1 MKDGNFSF
9 ASLISGRDEFEESF
23 WPSFTDVMMVIT
35 MIFLIVTVAVV
46 LTNTRLLD
54 DLRHSVKAEQSA
66 QQSAQKAAEEALQ
79 ASRQAQKAEQ
89 LAEFQLKA
97 NASLEE
103 QLEYLQQRSSS
114 LEMELLRSRAAA
126 EATASAA
133 SERDALLSRLEAQQ
147 SEYGNTLKLR
157 EQSIA
162 MLQTELN
169 SKNTEIAGLTSKADQ
184 SEKQLLSLQGEY
196 TELDQKYQK
205 LLKPARSSKGKQVVE
220 VVYSKSGYNIRKPG
234 EATLRNIGRAAL
246 DAELSALK
254 AQYGTELYVKVVIPD
269 NSGLS
274 YNEAWRFTSEMLAKY
289 DYYTAP

>member
-162 MLQTELN
+162 MLQTELS
-169 SKNTEIAGLTSKADQ
+169 SKNAEIAGLTSKADQ

-196 TELDQKYQK
+196 SELDQKYQK

-254 AQYGTELYVKVVIPD
+254 AQHGTELYVKVVIPD

>member
-162 MLQTELN
+162 MLQTELS

-254 AQYGTELYVKVVIPD
+254 AQHGTELYVKVVIPD

-289 DYYTAP
+289 DCYTAP

>member
-1 MKDGNFSF
+1 MHDVAVLVAELRTAAETINHIQNRFLQPVIGCKWRWMIASAVAHSGDNIRVIRDSIREGFRLDEQPKRQAMKDGNFSF
-9 ASLISGRDEFEESF
+9 ALISGRDEFEESF
-23 WPSFTDVMMVIT
+23 WPSFTDAMMVIT

-79 ASRQAQKAEQ
+79 ASRQAQKPNNWRN
-89 LAEFQLKA
+89 FNSKPMRVWKNNWNIYN
-97 NASLEE
+97 NAAVVGNGIIA
-103 QLEYLQQRSSS
+103 QPCHRQR
-114 LEMELLRSRAAA
+114 RP
-126 EATASAA
+126 AA

-184 SEKQLLSLQGEY
+184 RKAI
-196 TELDQKYQK
+196 TEL
-205 LLKPARSSKGKQVVE
+205 AG
-220 VVYSKSGYNIRKPG
+220 
-234 EATLRNIGRAAL
+234 
-246 DAELSALK
+246 
-254 AQYGTELYVKVVIPD
+254 
-269 NSGLS
+269 
-274 YNEAWRFTSEMLAKY
+274 
-289 DYYTAP
+289 

>member
-196 TELDQKYQK
+196 SELDQKYQK

-254 AQYGTELYVKVVIPD
+254 AQHGTELYVKVVIPD

>member
-66 QQSAQKAAEEALQ
+66 QQEAQKAAEEASQ
-79 ASRQAQKAEQ
+79 ASQQAQKAEQ
-89 LAEFQLKA
+89 QAEFQLKA

-103 QLEYLQQRSSS
+103 QLDYLQQRSSS
-114 LEMELLRSRAAA
+114 LEMELLRSRATA
-126 EATASAA
+126 EATASAV
-133 SERDALLSRLEAQQ
+133 SERDELLSRLQVLQ

-162 MLQTELN
+162 MLQTELS
-169 SKNTEIAGLTSKADQ
+169 SKNTEIAGLTSKSDQ

-220 VVYSKSGYNIRKPG
+220 VVYSKSGYSIRKPG
-234 EATLRNIGRAAL
+234 EAALRTIGRAAL

-254 AQYGTELYVKVVIPD
+254 AQHGTALYVKVVIPD

-274 YNEAWRFTSEMLAKY
+274 YNEAWRFTSEMLTKY